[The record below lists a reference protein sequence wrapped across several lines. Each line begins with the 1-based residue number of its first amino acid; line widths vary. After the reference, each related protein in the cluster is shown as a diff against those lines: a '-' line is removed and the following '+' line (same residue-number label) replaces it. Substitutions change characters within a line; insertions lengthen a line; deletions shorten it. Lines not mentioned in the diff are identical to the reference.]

1 MRLELREKQTMNS
14 GNTAAGSSRAL
25 YTNQNRKKY
34 LIITILVLLCLCT
47 CLLDIQTAAASPAFR
62 LSGSEVLACLLHPL
76 QAAPATYVIVIKMRL
91 PISLMA
97 LVIGFALGTAGS
109 VMQTI
114 LHNPLA
120 SPYTLGVG
128 TAAGFG
134 ASIAIVLG
142 LGSLATSALA
152 FAFAMLICLMIYF
165 LGRNSVNS
173 GSLVLA
179 GIACLFLF
187 QALQALLQYSAS
199 EDQNQSIVFWS
210 FGSLQRTDWIKLL
223 ITAVVVAVSVPLIFK
238 DAWKYTALTM
248 GDDKAISLGVNVSR
262 LKIKAFFLIS
272 MMAAVSVCFTGS
284 IGFIGL
290 AGPHISRLLVGE
302 DQRFYIPVS
311 ALCGAAILSLASV
324 ISKIIQPGAVFPVG
338 IVTSIIG
345 VPFFFSLVFRSTR
358 GGRA

>member
-1 MRLELREKQTMNS
+1 MDSNGKRISESANGRSLYRHLHRKQ
-14 GNTAAGSSRAL
+14 
-25 YTNQNRKKY
+25 Y
-34 LIITILVLLCLCT
+34 LIILLLIVICAAACVIDIL
-47 CLLDIQTAAASPAFR
+47 TAAASP
-62 LSGSEVLACLLHPL
+62 SYSISTGEVLNCLLHPS
-76 QAAPATYVIVIKMRL
+76 QAAPTVYVIVMQMRL

-97 LVIGFALGTAGS
+97 LAIGFALGLSGA

-134 ASIAIVLG
+134 ASVAIVLG
-142 LGSLATSALA
+142 LGTAATSGLA
-152 FAFAMLICLMIYF
+152 FAFAMLICFMIYF
-165 LGRNSVNS
+165 MGRNHVDS
-173 GSLVLA
+173 GALVLS

-187 QALQALLQYSAS
+187 QALQALLQYGAS

-210 FGSLQRTDWIKLL
+210 FGSLQRTDWIKL
-223 ITAVVVAVSVPLIFK
+223 AVTSAVTIACAPLLFM

-248 GDDKAISLGVNVSR
+248 GDEKAQSLGVNVSR

-272 MMAAVSVCFTGS
+272 LMAAVSVCFTGS

-290 AGPHISRLLVGE
+290 AGPHVARMIAGE
-302 DQRFYIPVS
+302 DQRFYLPVS
-311 ALCGAAILSLASV
+311 ALCGAAILSAASV
-324 ISKIIQPGAVFPVG
+324 VSKIIRPGSVFPIG

-345 VPFFFSLVFRSTR
+345 VPFFFSLVFRSNRR
-358 GGRA
+358 GRRV

>member
-1 MRLELREKQTMNS
+1 MENRIVSAN
-14 GNTAAGSSRAL
+14 SRAVYARL
-25 YTNQNRKKY
+25 NRKNY
-34 LIITILVLLCLCT
+34 LIIAALIAFCALSTVLDVL
-47 CLLDIQTAAASPAFR
+47 TAAASPTYR
-62 LSGSEVLACLLHPL
+62 LSAAEVSNCLLHPA
-76 QAAPATYVIVIKMRL
+76 QASSATYVIVIKMRL
-91 PISLMA
+91 PIALMA
-97 LVIGFALGTAGS
+97 LVIGFSLGTSGG

-142 LGSLATSALA
+142 FGSIATSASA
-152 FAFAMLICLMIYF
+152 FLFAMLICMMIYF
-165 LGRNSVNS
+165 LGKNNANSNA
-173 GSLVLA
+173 LVLS

-187 QALQALLQYSAS
+187 QALQALLQYGAS

-210 FGSLQRTDWIKLL
+210 FGSLQRSTWMKLL
-223 ITAVVVAVSVPLIFK
+223 LTFVVAVVTTPLVFM

-248 GDDKAISLGVNVSR
+248 GDDKAVSLGVNVSR

-272 MMAAVSVCFTGS
+272 LMAAVSVCFTGS

-290 AGPHISRLLVGE
+290 AGPHIARMLVGE
-302 DQRFYIPVS
+302 DQRFYLPVS
-311 ALCGAAILSLASV
+311 ALCGSAILSAASV
-324 ISKIIQPGAVFPVG
+324 ISKVIQPGSVFPIG

-345 VPFFFSLVFRSTR
+345 VPFFFSLVFRTNR
-358 GGRA
+358 GGGRR

>member
-1 MRLELREKQTMNS
+1 MASGKENRPDRGVYLRL
-14 GNTAAGSSRAL
+14 
-25 YTNQNRKKY
+25 NRRKY
-34 LIITILVLLCLCT
+34 LIITALALFCAATCVGDVL
-47 CLLDIQTAAASPAFR
+47 TAAAAPMYR
-62 LSGSEVLACLLHPL
+62 LSVAEVLDCLIHPA
-76 QAAPATYVIVIKMRL
+76 AAPPGTYVIVMKMRL
-91 PISLMA
+91 PIAMMA
-97 LVIGFALGTAGS
+97 VVAGFSLGTAGA

-142 LGSLATSALA
+142 LGSLATSGLA
-152 FAFAMLICLMIYF
+152 FVFAMLICLMIYL
-165 LGRNSVNS
+165 LGKNNVSS
-173 GSLVLA
+173 GSLVLS

-210 FGSLQRTDWIKLL
+210 FGSLQRTDWMKLA
-223 ITAVVVAVSVPLIFK
+223 ITAAVTACATPAIFL
-238 DAWKYTALTM
+238 DSWKYTALTM
-248 GDDKAISLGVNVSR
+248 GDNKAVSLGVNVSG

-272 MMAAVSVCFTGS
+272 LMAAVSVCFTGS

-290 AGPHISRLLVGE
+290 AGPHIARMLVGE
-302 DQRFYIPVS
+302 DQRFYLPVS
-311 ALCGAAILSLASV
+311 ALCGAAILSTASI
-324 ISKIIQPGAVFPVG
+324 ISKLIQPGSVFPVG

-345 VPFFFSLVFRSTR
+345 VPFFFSLVIRSNR
-358 GGRA
+358 GGGRL